1 MAGLDKFYTNRTIAK
16 KCVESLYSVLPI
28 KKTDRFLEPTAGDGA
43 FLDFLPNFE
52 AYDLEPEDPRIHKQD
67 IFNFKPD
74 RRDYV
79 TIGNPPFGKRSR
91 LAISVFN
98 VVADYSDVIA
108 FIVPVSF
115 LKYNVQFQLD
125 VNFKLVHNFML
136 PENSFFDNGK
146 PYDVNC
152 VFQIWVRKKTKFDTS
167 LPDLRL
173 YKRPSINNK
182 DFKIWQYNA
191 TEAAFNTVN
200 EDWEIAV
207 YRQGYKDY
215 SIRYTQADKQQI
227 KAEMEGTAT
236 GKKVQFFFIKPLTKQ
251 ARAIIRK
258 MDFARLAN
266 MNTKTPGFGKAD
278 FVAYYEEI
286 KRGNMKSKMQLLDE
300 INQDNLW

>member
-1 MAGLDKFYTNRTIAK
+1 MAELDKFYTNRDIAK
-16 KCVESLYSVLPI
+16 ECVERLYAYVPI
-28 KKTDRFLEPTAGDGA
+28 KKSTRFLEPTAGDGA

-52 AYDLEPEDPRIHKQD
+52 AYDLKPEDPRVQQQN
-67 IFNFKPD
+67 IFTFLPPK
-74 RRDYV
+74 RDYV

-152 VFQIWVRKKTKFDTS
+152 VFQIWVRKKTKFDTG

-215 SIRYTQADKQQI
+215 SIRYTQADKKQI
-227 KAEMEGTAT
+227 IKEMDGSAT
-236 GKKVQFFFIKPLTKQ
+236 GKKIQFFFIKPLTREAKS
-251 ARAIIRK
+251 IIKK
-258 MDFARLAN
+258 MDFNVLAN
-266 MNTKTPGFGKAD
+266 KNTSTPGFGKAD
-278 FVAYYEEI
+278 FVAYYEELKNSR
-286 KRGNMKSKMQLLDE
+286 KRK
-300 INQDNLW
+300 